1 MSTAG
6 DSADELVKIML
17 EGTEVAFRIAGDGA
31 KNIGAVILA
40 IMKDA
45 EQTRGKTRLT
55 SMLKSG
61 KELKIYSFQAED
73 LKKFSQEAKRYGV
86 KYCVL
91 ANKKDQKI
99 DGIVDIMIREEDAVK
114 VNRIADR
121 FNFANVDKALMSRE
135 LGLDKEEGQSPQDI
149 GVQEKTPEEKLIDE
163 LLSKPIQKEE
173 QQQHQNPE
181 EEKLP
186 SKDNTEEKSQ
196 SETSLDTKQNN
207 KRKSKNKNE
216 DKKSVREELK
226 EITEE
231 VRQREGQ
238 KAIERE
244 QIQRNEKQQ
253 PKHLKTK
260 EEQVKKQGK
269 HYKQPKHLNN
279 NKSKKSKRK
288 ER

>member
-17 EGTEVAFRIAGDGA
+17 EGIEVAFRIAGDGA
-31 KNIGAVILA
+31 KNIGAILLA
-40 IMKDA
+40 IMKDV

-55 SMLKSG
+55 SLLKSG

-86 KYCVL
+86 RYCVL
-91 ANKKDQKI
+91 ANRKDKKI
-99 DGIVDIMIREEDAVK
+99 DGIVDVMIREEDAVK

-135 LGLDKEEGQSPQDI
+135 LGLEIENGQSPQDI

-173 QQQHQNPE
+173 QQQEKNPE

-186 SKDNTEEKSQ
+186 SKDNTEEKNQ
-196 SETSLDTKQNN
+196 SETSLDTNQSKKKTN
-207 KRKSKNKNE
+207 KNKSEN
-216 DKKSVREELK
+216 KKSVREELK
-226 EITEE
+226 QITEE
-231 VRQREGQ
+231 VRKREAQ
-238 KAIERE
+238 KSNENE
-244 QIQRNEKQQ
+244 QVQTSKKQQ
-253 PKHLKTK
+253 SKHFKEK
-260 EEQVKKQGK
+260 EEKKKAK

-279 NKSKKSKRK
+279 KSNKSKRR

>member
-61 KELKIYSFQAED
+61 KALKIYSFQAED
-73 LKKFSQEAKRYGV
+73 LKKFSQEAKMYGV

-91 ANKKDQKI
+91 ANKKDKKI
-99 DGIVDIMIREEDAVK
+99 DGIVDVMIREEDAVK
-114 VNRIADR
+114 VNRIAER
-121 FNFANVDKALMSRE
+121 FNFANVDKALMSKE
-135 LGLDKEEGQSPQDI
+135 LGLDKENGQSPQDI

-173 QQQHQNPE
+173 QQQQKNPE

-196 SETSLDTKQNN
+196 SEISLDIKQNN
-207 KRKSKNKNE
+207 KKRNKSEN
-216 DKKSVREELK
+216 KKSVREELK

-231 VRQREGQ
+231 VKQREAQ

-244 QIQRNEKQQ
+244 QVQISENRQS
-253 PKHLKTK
+253 KHLKAK
-260 EEQVKKQGK
+260 EDKEKKQAK
-269 HYKQPKHLNN
+269 HYKQPKHLNT
-279 NKSKKSKRK
+279 NKIKKSERK

>member
-61 KELKIYSFQAED
+61 KALKIYSFQAED
-73 LKKFSQEAKRYGV
+73 LKKFSQEAKMYGV

-91 ANKKDQKI
+91 ANKKDKKI
-99 DGIVDIMIREEDAVK
+99 DGIVDVMIREEDAAK
-114 VNRIADR
+114 VNRIAER
-121 FNFANVDKALMSRE
+121 FNFANVDKALMSKE
-135 LGLDKEEGQSPQDI
+135 LGLDKENGQSPQDI

-173 QQQHQNPE
+173 QQQQKNPE

-196 SETSLDTKQNN
+196 SEISLDIKQNN
-207 KRKSKNKNE
+207 KKRNKSEN
-216 DKKSVREELK
+216 KKSVREELK

-231 VRQREGQ
+231 VKQREAQ
-238 KAIERE
+238 KTIERE
-244 QIQRNEKQQ
+244 QVQISENRQ
-253 PKHLKTK
+253 PKHLKAK
-260 EEQVKKQGK
+260 EDKERKQAK
-269 HYKQPKHLNN
+269 HYKQPKHLNT
-279 NKSKKSKRK
+279 NKIRKSERK

>member
-61 KELKIYSFQAED
+61 KALKIYSFQAED
-73 LKKFSQEAKRYGV
+73 LKKFSQEAKMYGV

-91 ANKKDQKI
+91 ANKKDKKI
-99 DGIVDIMIREEDAVK
+99 DGVVDIMIREEDAAK
-114 VNRIADR
+114 VNRIAER
-121 FNFANVDKALMSRE
+121 FNFANVDKALMSKE
-135 LGLDKEEGQSPQDI
+135 LGLDKENGQSPQDI

-173 QQQHQNPE
+173 QQQQKNPE

-196 SETSLDTKQNN
+196 SEISLDIKQNN
-207 KRKSKNKNE
+207 KKRNKSEN
-216 DKKSVREELK
+216 KKSVREELK

-231 VRQREGQ
+231 VKQREAQ

-244 QIQRNEKQQ
+244 QVQISENRQ
-253 PKHLKTK
+253 PKHLKIK
-260 EEQVKKQGK
+260 EFF
-269 HYKQPKHLNN
+269 YKIVTND
-279 NKSKKSKRK
+279 
-288 ER
+288 EI